1 MPIALTVKDGF
12 VYSSMGSETFLYS
25 ARGEVRETREESRD
39 GSSTTSPD
47 RGGLINSGDVEGDGD
62 FEGEGEGVEW

>member
-1 MPIALTVKDGF
+1 
-12 VYSSMGSETFLYS
+12 MGSDTVLYS
-25 ARGEVRETREESRD
+25 ARGDARETREEGRD
-39 GSSTTSPD
+39 GSSTISPD